1 MKKNYS
7 LIILSIIS
15 FAIVEVIIYVV
26 FSGINDYNRTLS
38 ENESLREELKECR
51 EKLERF
57 ENPNKPTIEIK
68 YRALKAR

>member
-7 LIILSIIS
+7 IIILSIIS

-38 ENESLREELKECR
+38 ENEALREELKECR
-51 EKLERF
+51 EKLERL
-57 ENPNKPTIEIK
+57 ENPNKPTIEIQ